1 MGGDMGAKNSGTG
14 IKLRKGAR
22 SETIRIVF
30 QYQGKR
36 CREPLKLEHT
46 RNNIAFARR
55 LQGAMVNAIE
65 RGTFVYEEFFPDSL
79 TTRRQKQALAD
90 AQAAAAAKARPPV
103 LVGDLLRDYLLIARR
118 NLELSTYNCYQQVA
132 KNHLF
137 PQWEDKPAAELTTRD
152 LRKWIMGLNGKS
164 KTIQLILTPMRN
176 AIELGVTEGD
186 LESNPFDSIKLGKL
200 LPRDQRVSKFKA
212 DPFNIDEMELI
223 LNACERDE
231 ERNMLQFAF
240 CIGMRPSEYIALQ
253 WPAVDEPHHQ
263 VSVAGAFVDGEMKD
277 RAKTLSG
284 LRTID
289 MRCGALAALQA
300 QYPLTGAGAGTVFLH
315 PRSGKPWQGDK
326 PIYNCWKRIIKAS
339 GVRFRNPYQ
348 TRHTFASNLLMLG
361 ALPLYVATQMGHADT
376 TMIVRTY
383 GKWIAAGLDHGRR
396 ERLLCLYAQT
406 NPLRADEF
414 PKYN

>member
-14 IKLRKGAR
+14 IELRKGAR

-36 CREPLKLEHT
+36 CREPLRLDHT
-46 RNNIAFARR
+46 RNNIAYAKR
-55 LQGAMVNAIE
+55 LQGTVVNAIAH
-65 RGTFVYEEFFPDSL
+65 GTFVYEEFFPESL
-79 TTRRQKQALAD
+79 TAKRLKQEQAD
-90 AQAAAAAKARPPV
+90 MQAAAAAKARPVV
-103 LVGDLLRDYLLIARR
+103 LVGDLLRDYLQIAER
-118 NLELSTYNCYQQVA
+118 NLELSSFNCYQQVA

-137 PQWEDKPAAELTTRD
+137 PQWADKPAAELTTRD

-212 DPFNIDEMELI
+212 DPFNIDEMECI
-223 LNACERDE
+223 LNACERDD
-231 ERNMLQFAF
+231 ERNMLLFAF
-240 CIGMRPSEYIALQ
+240 CTGMRPSEYIALQ
-253 WPAVDEPHHQ
+253 WPAVDEGRHQ
-263 VSVAGAFVDGEMKD
+263 VSVAGAFVDGELKD
-277 RAKTLSG
+277 RAKTLNG

-289 MRCGALAALQA
+289 LRSGALTALQA
-300 QYPLTGAGAGTVFLH
+300 QHVLTGAGAGTVFLH
-315 PRSGKPWQGDK
+315 SRSGKPWQGDK
-326 PIYNCWKRIIKAS
+326 PIYNRWKRIIEAS

-396 ERLLCLYAQT
+396 ERLLRLYTQT